1 MYCTLF
7 SLFSIYY
14 CTKNNIPNPN
24 NTINVELI
32 DNDKFEQ
39 TIDKNNLT
47 QTNSNLNIDINTK
60 YNQNIDVESLKP
72 ENNPDNLIIV
82 ELINKLNERFNQLTN
97 EINEDVNKVKEG
109 IMQLINSAN
118 LVNTIDKKFQQ
129 LTNGVELVDK
139 INNGF
144 KQLIKGINDDIN
156 KIKRLYIILL
166 SDNHIDN
173 KLLDTFQTVNEI
185 N

>member
-39 TIDKNNLT
+39 TIDKSNLT

-139 INNGF
+139 IIENYNEDRVITIHN
-144 KQLIKGINDDIN
+144 L
-156 KIKRLYIILL
+156 
-166 SDNHIDN
+166 
-173 KLLDTFQTVNEI
+173 NEI
-185 N
+185 KL